1 VDTKKGLFL
10 FSACNARRG
19 IATAPMANLV
29 DQMPPV
35 RSDVWFDDGNIAR
48 NTQFR
53 VLQVDPLRFLHHL
66 KQNISDYKGVDV
78 GSRAI
83 GFYD

>member
-1 VDTKKGLFL
+1 MQRTKRNSNSTDGE
-10 FSACNARRG
+10 SRG
-19 IATAPMANLV
+19 SDAAEPI
-29 DQMPPV
+29 